1 MNDLV
6 FNRMLA
12 TAVDNTKDVRGSLDQ
27 MGEVIE
33 KVFHDVS
40 IDTAER
46 AWAHL
51 YATYRAIMEDMG
63 DNSFDRPHSG
73 VRKRQNSGGLVYDVT
88 INNDHKLMC
97 KDYFDVIT
105 TTNQLRHFNLKNFV
119 LTKLAV

>member
-1 MNDLV
+1 MRRYELGKSRIITNMNDLV

-51 YATYRAIMEDMG
+51 
-63 DNSFDRPHSG
+63 
-73 VRKRQNSGGLVYDVT
+73 
-88 INNDHKLMC
+88 
-97 KDYFDVIT
+97 
-105 TTNQLRHFNLKNFV
+105 
-119 LTKLAV
+119 